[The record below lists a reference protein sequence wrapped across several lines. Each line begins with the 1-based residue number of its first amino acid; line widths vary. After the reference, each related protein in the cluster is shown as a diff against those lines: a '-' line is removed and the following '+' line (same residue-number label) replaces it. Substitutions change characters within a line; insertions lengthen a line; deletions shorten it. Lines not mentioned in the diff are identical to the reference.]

1 MPLDKTRVLM
11 MNGIYKVDGKDNN
24 DEFIQYNDFLK
35 HKTFFQCPKCKSLN
49 VEVDNLFV
57 EKIAFNNTKRCL
69 DLSLIHISEPT
80 RRLRGS
86 RMPSS
91 A

>member
-24 DEFIQYNDFLK
+24 DDFLK
-35 HKTFFQCPKCKSLN
+35 YKTFFQCPKCKSLN

-57 EKIAFNNTKRCL
+57 EGIAFNNTKQCL
-69 DLSLIHISEPT
+69 DCDYLVVSDFQGGEE
-80 RRLRGS
+80 
-86 RMPSS
+86 
-91 A
+91 

>member
-49 VEVDNLFV
+49 VEV
-57 EKIAFNNTKRCL
+57 
-69 DLSLIHISEPT
+69 
-80 RRLRGS
+80 
-86 RMPSS
+86 
-91 A
+91 

>member
-57 EKIAFNNTKRCL
+57 EIAFNNTKRCL
-69 DLSLIHISEPT
+69 DCGYLVVSDFQGGEE
-80 RRLRGS
+80 
-86 RMPSS
+86 
-91 A
+91 

>member
-49 VEVDNLFV
+49 AVSYTHL
-57 EKIAFNNTKRCL
+57 TLPTTCTRC
-69 DLSLIHISEPT
+69 
-80 RRLRGS
+80 RS
-86 RMPSS
+86 RWSPYH
-91 A
+91 

>member
-24 DEFIQYNDFLK
+24 NEFIQYNDFLN

-49 VEVDNLFV
+49 VDVDNLFV
-57 EKIAFNNTKRCL
+57 EGIAFNNT
-69 DLSLIHISEPT
+69 
-80 RRLRGS
+80 
-86 RMPSS
+86 
-91 A
+91 

>member
-57 EKIAFNNTKRCL
+57 EGIAFNNIKRCL
-69 DLSLIHISEPT
+69 DCAYLVVSDFQGGEE
-80 RRLRGS
+80 
-86 RMPSS
+86 
-91 A
+91 